1 MWIWLLI
8 KGAFAAAG
16 VAIPGIGPKT
26 IMTISAIMIVG
37 GFGFVCYM
45 KGQDGKQAALAQ
57 QKLEFV
63 EAQKTE
69 RAKHAEELRAAR
81 QAGEAEPPL
90 AADRA
95 ERLRQ
100 CGKSPTCR
108 ERGSGQK

>member
-1 MWIWLLI
+1 MWLLF
-8 KGAFAAAG
+8 KGLLSAAG

-26 IMTISAIMIVG
+26 IMAIGAVMIVG

-45 KGQDGKQAALAQ
+45 KGQDGKEAALVQ
-57 QKLEFV
+57 QKLEFTR
-63 EAQKTE
+63 AQQTE

-108 ERGSGQK
+108 ERSSGQK